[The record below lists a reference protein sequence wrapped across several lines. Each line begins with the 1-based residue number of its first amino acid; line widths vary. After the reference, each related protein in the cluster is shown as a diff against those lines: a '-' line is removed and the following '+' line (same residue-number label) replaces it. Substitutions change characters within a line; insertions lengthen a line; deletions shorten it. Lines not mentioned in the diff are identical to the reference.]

1 MAPTAC
7 RGACYSEATFFGMKD
22 SIYGAIDRV
31 ILGGFGVS
39 RYPPILILAL
49 ALVNPCLAV
58 EVPSRRTHQRPCAC
72 GGRICTIY
80 SIGIT
85 VDL

>member
-1 MAPTAC
+1 MS
-7 RGACYSEATFFGMKD
+7 GACYSEATFFGMKD

-72 GGRICTIY
+72 GGSRGLGVLKVTPLQ
-80 SIGIT
+80 GPQRH
-85 VDL
+85 